1 MLKAKYKKLLL
12 KTFVEKRKPKPKQLI
27 REAIDS
33 MDIEKIR
40 NCIMHGMKVLND

>member
-12 KTFVEKRKPKPKQLI
+12 KAFIDKIKPKPKQLI
-27 REAIDS
+27 RESIDS

-40 NCIMHGMKVLND
+40 NCIKHGMKVLND